1 MSVCHCSGPE
11 NFMSDPGSPQGNA
24 PRTKRSGAL
33 LQDASQE
40 RSPGSAIR
48 KVPCRGDDEADLVDG
63 H

>member
-1 MSVCHCSGPE
+1 
-11 NFMSDPGSPQGNA
+11 MSDPGSPQGNA